1 MTGNGVSLVTLGV
14 ADLAR
19 SSLYYQALGWQPSSD
34 GNEQVVF
41 LKGRNLVLGL
51 YGRSALA
58 EDAQVEDRPTG
69 FAAITLACNCAS
81 RDEVNR
87 LFSAA
92 TAAGGQATKMPQEV
106 FWGGYSGYVADPD
119 GHLWE
124 IAYNPFWPFDEQGN
138 LVLP

>member
-1 MTGNGVSLVTLGV
+1 MAALFGRQRAGGISQGPQPGPRPLRTQRPRRGCAGG
-14 ADLAR
+14 R
-19 SSLYYQALGWQPSSD
+19 SS
-34 GNEQVVF
+34 
-41 LKGRNLVLGL
+41 
-51 YGRSALA
+51 
-58 EDAQVEDRPTG
+58 DRLRG
-69 FAAITLACNCAS
+69 YHLACNCAS
-81 RDEVNR
+81 RDEVDR

>member
-19 SSLYYQALGWQPSSD
+19 SSLYDQALGWQPSSD

-81 RDEVNR
+81 RDEVDR